1 MQNIPLNT
9 YNAVMEDLAN
19 KFARELKV
27 SLMQPYPFAPG
38 YSKSRTP
45 FGTSPKVASG
55 SLLDS
60 ISANYNPNSGEITV
74 EMLDYWKYVND
85 GRKPGKYAPLD
96 SIKDWIKEKGLK
108 GRNKKTGRFITN
120 ESFAWGINTN
130 IKKFGIAPTYFYDR
144 AVENFEK
151 YFEDEV
157 VKALDIDIEKFF
169 DKLFEQN
176 TQN

>member
-1 MQNIPLNT
+1 MEEMNLT
-9 YNAVMEDLAN
+9 AFDKAMEDLSD
-19 KFARELKV
+19 KFANELKK
-27 SLMQPYPFAPG
+27 SLLQPYPYAPG
-38 YSKSRTP
+38 FSKSRTP

-55 SLLDS
+55 SLVES
-60 ISANYNPNSGEITV
+60 ISASYNPNNQEITV
-74 EMLDYWKYVND
+74 EMLDYWIYVND

-151 YFEDEV
+151 YFEDEALQ
-157 VKALDIDIEKFF
+157 ALDIDIEKFF
-169 DKLFEQN
+169 DKLFEKNIEQ
-176 TQN
+176 

>member
-1 MQNIPLNT
+1 
-9 YNAVMEDLAN
+9 MEDLSD
-19 KFARELKV
+19 KFANELKQA
-27 SLMQPYPFAPG
+27 LLQPYPFAPG
-38 YSKSRTP
+38 YAKSRTP

-55 SLLDS
+55 SLVDS
-60 ISANYNPNSGEITV
+60 ISASYNPSNQEITV
-74 EMLDYWKYVND
+74 EMLDYWIYVND

-96 SIKDWIKEKGLK
+96 AIKDWIKEKGLK

-151 YFEDEV
+151 YFEDEALQ
-157 VKALDIDIEKFF
+157 ALDIDMEKFF
-169 DKLFEQN
+169 DKLFEKNIEQ
-176 TQN
+176 